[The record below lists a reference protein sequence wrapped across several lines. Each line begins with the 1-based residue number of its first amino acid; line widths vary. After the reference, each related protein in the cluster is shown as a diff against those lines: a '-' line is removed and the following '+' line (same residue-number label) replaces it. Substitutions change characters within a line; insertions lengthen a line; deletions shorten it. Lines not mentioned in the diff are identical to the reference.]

1 MDFQTLGFHHPSAFL
16 LNIKALF
23 FNGAFYRAAKL

>member
-1 MDFQTLGFHHPSAFL
+1 MDFQTLGFENPSAFL

-23 FNGAFYRAAKL
+23 FNGAFLS